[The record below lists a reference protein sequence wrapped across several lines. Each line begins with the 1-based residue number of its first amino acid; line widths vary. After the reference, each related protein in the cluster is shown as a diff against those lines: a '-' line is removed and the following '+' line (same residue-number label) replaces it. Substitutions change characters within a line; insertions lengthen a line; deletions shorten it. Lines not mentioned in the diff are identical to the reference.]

1 MSAAVSMP
9 GRKKPLSPAQV
20 PILRSEVLYRDTSRW
35 TQLTVVRMHGAID
48 PDRLSRAL
56 DAVVARHPA
65 LRTQVRRRGREV
77 WQEFG
82 ASGIHLA
89 RYDQPTPPDKQPATV
104 DAFVRAAG
112 GRRFPLY
119 GASLFRPDLL
129 ILSPDSSVLLLS
141 LHHIAADGIALAG
154 LVPQIAAAYRDEHC
168 PAASDGAYEDWLD
181 RQATHDFTPG
191 IEAARRF
198 YGETIGAAAEYA
210 SLYDRPAETGTA
222 DPPHLPE
229 ATCTMAAE
237 TTGALRTLA
246 RANRATPFI
255 VLLAAFASVLEQA
268 LDASDLLFGT
278 FVSGRQ
284 GEASPIVGSCINT
297 LLVRIRFENCTTPQQ
312 RIAATREAWRP
323 VRQHQAT
330 PQSKL
335 AGSPALPLPQF
346 AVNYL
351 DMNEAPFE
359 VPGVNAEVTHAQQ
372 GFPLNDLLLYA
383 LSEQDG
389 RLRFRLIIGSG
400 TRRISPT
407 RLTGLLTSLADTLR
421 KWTGSAADLDKP
433 VETSGAE
440 G

>member
-1 MSAAVSMP
+1 MDAARVATP
-9 GRKKPLSPAQV
+9 GRRPLSPAQW
-20 PILRSEVLYRDTSRW
+20 PILRSEVLHRDTSRW
-35 TQLTVVRMHGAID
+35 TQLTVVLMRGAID

-56 DAVVARHPA
+56 DTVIARHPA
-65 LRTQVRRRGREV
+65 LRTQIRRRGREV

-82 ASGIHLA
+82 ASGIHLI
-89 RYDQPTPPDKQPATV
+89 RHDQPTPPCGQQAAI

-112 GRRFPLY
+112 GRCFPLY
-119 GASLFRPDLL
+119 GPALFRPDLL
-129 ILSPDSSVLLLS
+129 ILSPDAAVLLLS

-154 LVPQIAAAYRDEHC
+154 LAPQIAAAYRGENGS
-168 PAASDGAYEDWLD
+168 AATDGAYENWLD
-181 RQATHDFTPG
+181 RQAAHDFTPG

-198 YGETIGAAAEYA
+198 YQQTIDDAVAKHA
-210 SLYDRPAETGTA
+210 SLYDRPADTGTA

-229 ATCTMAAE
+229 ATCIMAAE

-255 VLLAAFASVLEQA
+255 VLLAAFASVLERA
-268 LDASDLLFGT
+268 LEAPDLLFGT

-284 GEASPIVGSCINT
+284 GEPGPIIGSCINT
-297 LLVRIRFENCTTPQQ
+297 LLLRIRLEGCATPQQ
-312 RIAATREAWRP
+312 RIAAAREAWRP

-335 AGSPALPLPQF
+335 TGSPGLPLPQF

-351 DMNEAPFE
+351 DMDDAPFE
-359 VPGVNAEVTHAQQ
+359 APGVDASVTHAQQ

-389 RLRFRLIIGSG
+389 RLRLRLIVGSG
-400 TRRISPT
+400 VRRISPA
-407 RLTGLLTSLADTLR
+407 RLTGLLTSLAGTLR
-421 KWTGSAADLDKP
+421 EWTGSAADLDRP
-433 VETSGAE
+433 VETL
-440 G
+440 